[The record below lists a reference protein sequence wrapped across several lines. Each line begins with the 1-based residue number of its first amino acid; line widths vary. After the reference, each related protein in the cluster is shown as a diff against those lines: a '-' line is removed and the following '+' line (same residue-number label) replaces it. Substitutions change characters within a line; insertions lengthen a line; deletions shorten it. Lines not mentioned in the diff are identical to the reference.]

1 MGIDKPKRTTGH
13 SSTQEILLR
22 TITDNIPDNIF
33 MLDRG
38 HRLCFCN
45 PSAVEVVR
53 LASGH
58 PGLTMEEMIGKT
70 AIEFFG
76 DCEQTRLMMAAD
88 ERVMATGTPE
98 LREERI
104 GTPSSPSVRLTTRTP
119 YRSSSG
125 EVIGVVG
132 ISRDITERK
141 LAEERRV
148 AALERQRDT
157 LVREVQHRIKNHL
170 QGVIGLLRNAV
181 ADAPE
186 ISGPLATAIDRIR
199 AIAVVYGMS
208 RRFGEEQVPLRELLQ
223 MLVEGAAGPVAVRY
237 DAAPSAL
244 NPLLAPEDAVP
255 VALVANELI
264 ANALKHLEKPDPTRP
279 VRVSI
284 VDVADG
290 ACIEISGGPARL
302 PPGFD
307 FAGGHGLG
315 AGLELVGTLLPRKK
329 AKLTFRQQDDQVIA
343 NLCLFLPSRH

>member
-186 ISGPLATAIDRIR
+186 ISGPLATAI
-199 AIAVVYGMS
+199 
-208 RRFGEEQVPLRELLQ
+208 
-223 MLVEGAAGPVAVRY
+223 
-237 DAAPSAL
+237 
-244 NPLLAPEDAVP
+244 
-255 VALVANELI
+255 